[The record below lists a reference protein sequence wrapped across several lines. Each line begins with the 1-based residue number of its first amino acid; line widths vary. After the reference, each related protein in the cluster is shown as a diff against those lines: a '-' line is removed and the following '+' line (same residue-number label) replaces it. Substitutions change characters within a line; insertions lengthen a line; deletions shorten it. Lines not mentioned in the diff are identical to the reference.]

1 MRIKNKKF
9 SHYYLILL
17 LWLPSSLV
25 FADGSAVDKIYAPY
39 VQPLERELEWRMVD
53 PDGRQKQRLGYGQSV
68 TDRLF
73 VEAYLIG
80 DETADNELR
89 LQSYEL
95 EALWQL
101 TEQGEYSF
109 DWGLIT
115 EYEWQRDN
123 DDWEAAASLITSR
136 AWGSWIATSNLW
148 LKYEWQERGNKE
160 FETAFTL
167 QGRYRLASWFE
178 PAVEFYAG
186 ENTRAIGPVAMGDLR
201 LQPGKKLH
209 WEVGALT
216 GLNSKTADITWRALL
231 AFEF

>member
-1 MRIKNKKF
+1 MKNKKF
-9 SHYYLILL
+9 SHFYLLPL
-17 LWLPSSLV
+17 LWLPGSLV
-25 FADGSAVDKIYAPY
+25 LADGSAVDKVYAPY
-39 VQPLERELEWRMVD
+39 VQPLEKELEWRMVD
-53 PDGRQKQRLGYGQSV
+53 SDGKQKQRLGYGQSI

-80 DETADNELR
+80 EETADNELR
-89 LQSYEL
+89 LESYEV

-123 DDWEAAASLITSR
+123 DDWEAAAGLITSR
-136 AWGSWIATSNLW
+136 AWGNWVATSNLW
-148 LKYEWQERGNKE
+148 LKYEWQEHGNKE
-160 FETAFTL
+160 FETALAL

-178 PAVEFYAG
+178 PALEFYAG

-201 LQPGKKLH
+201 LKPGKKLH
-209 WEVGALT
+209 WEVGTLA

-231 AFEF
+231 EFEF

>member
-1 MRIKNKKF
+1 MKNKNLP
-9 SHYYLILL
+9 HYCLLTL

-25 FADGSAVDKIYAPY
+25 LADGSAVDKIYAPY
-39 VQPLERELEWRMVD
+39 VQPLEKEMEWRMID
-53 PDGRQKQRLGYGQSV
+53 SDGKQKQRLGYGQSV

-80 DETADNELR
+80 EDTADNELR

-123 DDWEAAASLITSR
+123 DDWEFATGLITSR
-136 AWGSWIATSNLW
+136 AWGNWVATSNLW

-160 FETAFTL
+160 FETALAL
-167 QGRYRLASWFE
+167 QGRYRLVSWFE
-178 PAVEFYAG
+178 PALEFYAG
-186 ENTRAIGPVAMGDLR
+186 ENTRAIGPVAVGDVR

-231 AFEF
+231 EFEF